1 MKKIMRLTTLA
12 LLGVGPR
19 LGWIRDNVALRKRD
33 HFLFRSA
40 RFGLGIRRA
49 VLRAGRL

>member
-12 LLGVGPR
+12 LLGVGR

-40 RFGLGIRRA
+40 CFGLGIRRA